1 MDKSNLDT
9 EKIYS
14 KVIPQDLVKFGLI
27 PELVGRLPVITT
39 LNNLDREALIRI
51 LTEPKNAL
59 LKQFKELFKMDGVEL
74 EFCDDALSAV
84 ADALREVAKT
94 AMERKTGARGLRSII
109 EKTLLPI
116 MYDIPSDSDVKKVVI
131 TKECVLN
138 GEKPLTETAKTSVKE
153 KFRAKTSAGPKNV
166 G

>member
-1 MDKSNLDT
+1 MDKSNLET

-59 LKQFKELFKMDGVEL
+59 LKQFKELFKMVEL
-74 EFCDDALSAV
+74 SWSFVMTRC
-84 ADALREVAKT
+84 LR
-94 AMERKTGARGLRSII
+94 LRI
-109 EKTLLPI
+109 
-116 MYDIPSDSDVKKVVI
+116 
-131 TKECVLN
+131 
-138 GEKPLTETAKTSVKE
+138 
-153 KFRAKTSAGPKNV
+153 
-166 G
+166 

>member
-1 MDKSNLDT
+1 M
-9 EKIYS
+9 
-14 KVIPQDLVKFGLI
+14 
-27 PELVGRLPVITT
+27 
-39 LNNLDREALIRI
+39 
-51 LTEPKNAL
+51 
-59 LKQFKELFKMDGVEL
+59 
-74 EFCDDALSAV
+74 
-84 ADALREVAKT
+84 
-94 AMERKTGARGLRSII
+94 
-109 EKTLLPI
+109 PI